1 MKLLEVDSFKRW
13 PKKSIAIQMWGQGYY
28 RIFYYCPDK
37 CVNLVLLLAEE
48 CLFVLLYIA
57 RPRGITSTIAIA
69 IGPRHVY
76 KGAKNKFVAQ
86 KKMIVSFL
94 FVLKF

>member
-1 MKLLEVDSFKRW
+1 M
-13 PKKSIAIQMWGQGYY
+13 
-28 RIFYYCPDK
+28 
-37 CVNLVLLLAEE
+37 
-48 CLFVLLYIA
+48 FVLLYIT
-57 RPRGITSTIAIA
+57 RTRGITSTLAIA

-76 KGAKNKFVAQ
+76 NIIYKGAKNKIVVQ